1 MTNGQNYGLCSKTI
15 WKKHPLPRSWSWLRA
30 SHPDRAPC
38 MYIKWGMGFFR
49 FDEQESVTLDNVCNV
64 LVPNKAN
71 ALLYSERRISYILAV
86 WWPLFQI
93 FCFFKYSRFSC
104 VSTWTVLTNGSKLIR
119 SDWFSSNIYLL
130 VLGPI
135 VPFCSISAY
144 PQQFFY
150 FMVHPQQTQSCHKV
164 CVLHQCVYDLC
175 LC

>member
-1 MTNGQNYGLCSKTI
+1 
-15 WKKHPLPRSWSWLRA
+15 
-30 SHPDRAPC
+30 

>member
-1 MTNGQNYGLCSKTI
+1 MVCVARRLGRSIRYLVVGLGYVLLTLAEPPVCIS
-15 WKKHPLPRSWSWLRA
+15 SGGWS
-30 SHPDRAPC
+30 
-38 MYIKWGMGFFR
+38 FFR
-49 FDEQESVTLDNVCNV
+49 FDEQGSVTLDNVCNV

-71 ALLYSERRISYILAV
+71 ALLYSGRRISYILAV
-86 WWPLFQI
+86 LWPLFQI
-93 FCFFKYSRFSC
+93 FCFFKYSRFGC

>member
-1 MTNGQNYGLCSKTI
+1 MGRIMVCVARRFGRSIRYLVVGLGYVLLTLAE
-15 WKKHPLPRSWSWLRA
+15 LPVCISSGGWS
-30 SHPDRAPC
+30 
-38 MYIKWGMGFFR
+38 FFR

-64 LVPNKAN
+64 LLPNKAN
-71 ALLYSERRISYILAV
+71 ALLYSGRRISYILAV

-135 VPFCSISAY
+135 IPFCSISAY

-150 FMVHPQQTQSCHKV
+150 FMAHLQQTQSFHKV